1 MVTYSKSMAS
11 SRFACKT
18 NLVFQSIVDRLKELI
33 KYKGFQVP
41 PADLE
46 KLLLTNPKVGDVAV
60 IGVHSREFATEL
72 PRAYVVPAGGIEAF
86 NAKERDELSKE
97 LVSWVEQ
104 NVRLSL
110 DGERH
115 FRVSAK
121 AAFACR
127 SPITN
132 A

>member
-1 MVTYSKSMAS
+1 
-11 SRFACKT
+11 
-18 NLVFQSIVDRLKELI
+18 
-33 KYKGFQVP
+33 
-41 PADLE
+41 
-46 KLLLTNPKVGDVAV
+46 V

-72 PRAYVVPAGGIEAF
+72 PRAYVVPADGIEAL